1 MNKLTKLACLS
12 LFLLFSASISSA
24 APKDYRYTTVPNAPP
39 PARNYS
45 LAPGL

>member
-24 APKDYRYTTVPNAPP
+24 APKDYLYTTVPNDQLKHV
-39 PARNYS
+39 S
-45 LAPGL
+45 THWIMD

>member
-24 APKDYRYTTVPNAPP
+24 APKDYIATPQSPMTR
-39 PARNYS
+39 
-45 LAPGL
+45 